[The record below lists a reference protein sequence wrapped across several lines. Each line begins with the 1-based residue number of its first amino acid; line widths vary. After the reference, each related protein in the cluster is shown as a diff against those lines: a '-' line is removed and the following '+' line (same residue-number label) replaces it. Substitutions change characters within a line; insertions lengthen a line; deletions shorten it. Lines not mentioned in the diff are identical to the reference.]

1 MQNTYRL
8 ILLPRS
14 VTDLPTLRRARAT
27 PSSISP
33 FARSARPSSSRSSS
47 SIISPNSSFKRPF
60 TRSTLPRTSSLVHIP
75 NLPARFWVQDSYL
88 DERIRL
94 KTQVGDGAESPWT
107 LKPHAAGSGTEGV
120 VSGPPGG
127 DLLDD
132 LLGNWEAH
140 ATLRI
145 VDAAARH
152 GQVAPARARLRVEL
166 LQRFGPLRGVEGA
179 EIDARNG
186 DELRAVFKLQALR
199 LIDLF
204 EGGVDRQPGERPYL
218 LLGHRR

>member
-14 VTDLPTLRRARAT
+14 FTDLPILRRARPM

-33 FARSARPSSSRSSS
+33 FARSARPCSSRSSS
-47 SIISPNSSFKRPF
+47 SIMSPNSSFKRPF
-60 TRSTLPRTSSLVHIP
+60 TRSTLPRTSSLVHMA
-75 NLPARFWVQDSYL
+75 NLPAGFWVQDSYL

-94 KTQVGDGAESPWT
+94 KTQVEKAR
-107 LKPHAAGSGTEGV
+107 AARRTDKNRRLRNGRV
-120 VSGPPGG
+120 ASGPAGG

-132 LLGNWEAH
+132 LLGNREAH

-145 VDAAARH
+145 VDPAARH

-166 LQRFGPLRGVEGA
+166 LQRVGPLRRVEGA
-179 EIDARNG
+179 EVDAGNC
-186 DELRAVFKLQALR
+186 DELRAVSQLQALR
-199 LIDLF
+199 L
-204 EGGVDRQPGERPYL
+204 
-218 LLGHRR
+218 